1 MQWLVDYLTSGFVSL
16 LGENDLVEIWAPW
29 VSRWLVTFLILVLA
43 WLMNHLAKGFML
55 RFLRFCIKNSKTQW
69 DDKLVQRNLFHRLSH
84 LAPIIVISFFLPQI
98 WVGHPTAEGLI
109 DAFSQIYTMLVV
121 LLVVQALLDAFHDV
135 YRTFEWSKQV
145 PIYSFIQA
153 IKLIVYMVGGVFI
166 VAKLMGKDPS
176 VIFGSLGALTAVL
189 MLVFKDSILGF
200 AAGIHLTTNKMLSLG
215 DWLEMPKYGADGDV
229 IEIGLT
235 TVKVQN
241 FDKTITTIPT
251 YTLISDA
258 FKNWRGMSESPGRRI
273 KRSILIDLHSIR
285 FCDEALLESLASIQ
299 AISGYIREKQ
309 KEVQAFNQQL
319 VTGGSDHPAN
329 GRRLTNIGTFRA
341 YLVAFLRQH
350 PLINQEMTLLVR
362 QLEPTPRGLPLQIYV
377 FSSDKRWV
385 EYEGIVSDLFDHI
398 LSVMK
403 EFDLRAYQEPSGL
416 DFRQGLAREQ
426 DDSVPQLELV

>member
-319 VTGGSDHPAN
+319 VTGGSEHPAN

-416 DFRQGLAREQ
+416 DFHQGLAR
-426 DDSVPQLELV
+426 

>member
-1 MQWLVDYLTSGFVSL
+1 
-16 LGENDLVEIWAPW
+16 
-29 VSRWLVTFLILVLA
+29 
-43 WLMNHLAKGFML
+43 
-55 RFLRFCIKNSKTQW
+55 
-69 DDKLVQRNLFHRLSH
+69 
-84 LAPIIVISFFLPQI
+84 
-98 WVGHPTAEGLI
+98 
-109 DAFSQIYTMLVV
+109 MLVV

-153 IKLIVYMVGGVFI
+153 IKLIVYMVGAVFI

-309 KEVQAFNQQL
+309 KEVQAFNEQL
-319 VTGGSDHPAN
+319 DTGGSDHPAN

-403 EFDLRAYQEPSGL
+403 EFDLRAYQEPSGF
-416 DFRQGLAREQ
+416 DFRQSLPR
-426 DDSVPQLELV
+426 

>member
-1 MQWLVDYLTSGFVSL
+1 MQWLVDYLTSASVSL

-43 WLMNHLAKGFML
+43 WLMNHLAKGFLL
-55 RFLRFCIKNSKTQW
+55 RFLRFCIKNSKTLW

-98 WVGHPTAEGLI
+98 WVGHPTAVGLI

-153 IKLIVYMVGGVFI
+153 IKLIVYMVGAVFI

-273 KRSILIDLHSIR
+273 KRSILIDLNSIR

-319 VTGGSDHPAN
+319 DTGGSDHPAN

-416 DFRQGLAREQ
+416 DFRQGLAR
-426 DDSVPQLELV
+426 

>member
-43 WLMNHLAKGFML
+43 WLMNHLAKGFLL

-153 IKLIVYMVGGVFI
+153 IKLIVYMVGAVFI

-416 DFRQGLAREQ
+416 DFRQGLAR
-426 DDSVPQLELV
+426 

>member
-273 KRSILIDLHSIR
+273 KRSILIDLNSIR

-319 VTGGSDHPAN
+319 VTGGSEHPAN

-416 DFRQGLAREQ
+416 DFRQGLAR
-426 DDSVPQLELV
+426 

>member
-1 MQWLVDYLTSGFVSL
+1 MQWLVDYSTSAFVSL
-16 LGENDLVEIWAPW
+16 LGEKDLVEIWAPW
-29 VSRWLVTFLILVLA
+29 ISRWLVTFLILVLA

-84 LAPIIVISFFLPQI
+84 LAPIIVLSFFLPQV
-98 WVGHPTAEGLI
+98 WMGHPTAEGLI

-273 KRSILIDLHSIR
+273 KRSILIDLNSIR
-285 FCDEALLESLASIQ
+285 FCDEALLERLASIQ

-319 VTGGSDHPAN
+319 VSGGSNHPAN

-398 LSVMK
+398 LSVLK
-403 EFDLRAYQEPSGL
+403 EFDLRAYQEPAGL
-416 DFRQGLAREQ
+416 DFRQGLAR
-426 DDSVPQLELV
+426 

>member
-98 WVGHPTAEGLI
+98 WVGHPTAVGLI
-109 DAFSQIYTMLVV
+109 DAFSQIYIMLVV
-121 LLVVQALLDAFHDV
+121 LFVLQALLDAFHDV

-273 KRSILIDLHSIR
+273 KRSILIDLNSIR

-319 VTGGSDHPAN
+319 VTGGPDHPAN

-416 DFRQGLAREQ
+416 DFRQSLVRGQA
-426 DDSVPQLELV
+426 DPVP

>member
-273 KRSILIDLHSIR
+273 KRSILIDLNSIR

-319 VTGGSDHPAN
+319 VAGGSDHPAN

-416 DFRQGLAREQ
+416 DFRQGLAR
-426 DDSVPQLELV
+426 

>member
-1 MQWLVDYLTSGFVSL
+1 MQWLVDYLTSAFVSL

-98 WVGHPTAEGLI
+98 WVGHPTAVGLI

-153 IKLIVYMVGGVFI
+153 IKLIVYMVGAVFI

-273 KRSILIDLHSIR
+273 KRSILIDLNSIR
-285 FCDEALLESLASIQ
+285 FCDEALLDRLASIQ

-309 KEVQAFNQQL
+309 KEVQAFNEQL
-319 VTGGSDHPAN
+319 DTGGSDHPAN

-350 PLINQEMTLLVR
+350 PLINPEMTLLVR
-362 QLEPTPRGLPLQIYV
+362 QREPTPRGLPLQIYV

-416 DFRQGLAREQ
+416 DFRQGLAR
-426 DDSVPQLELV
+426 

>member
-16 LGENDLVEIWAPW
+16 LGENDLVESWAPW
-29 VSRWLVTFLILVLA
+29 VSRWLVTFLILVLE

-416 DFRQGLAREQ
+416 DFRQGLAR
-426 DDSVPQLELV
+426 

>member
-1 MQWLVDYLTSGFVSL
+1 MQWLVDYLTSAFVSL

-55 RFLRFCIKNSKTQW
+55 RFLRFCIKNSNTQW

-98 WVGHPTAEGLI
+98 WVGHPTAVGLI

-153 IKLIVYMVGGVFI
+153 IKLIVYMVGAVFI

-309 KEVQAFNQQL
+309 KEVQAFNEQL
-319 VTGGSDHPAN
+319 DTGGSDHPAN

-403 EFDLRAYQEPSGL
+403 EFDLRAYQEPSGF
-416 DFRQGLAREQ
+416 DFRQSLAR
-426 DDSVPQLELV
+426 

>member
-29 VSRWLVTFLILVLA
+29 VSRWLVTLLILVLA

-98 WVGHPTAEGLI
+98 WVGHPTAVGLI

-121 LLVVQALLDAFHDV
+121 LFVLQALLDAFHDV

-273 KRSILIDLHSIR
+273 KRSILIDLNSIR

-416 DFRQGLAREQ
+416 DFRQGLAR
-426 DDSVPQLELV
+426 

>member
-43 WLMNHLAKGFML
+43 WLMNHLAKGFIL

-416 DFRQGLAREQ
+416 DFRQGLAR
-426 DDSVPQLELV
+426 

>member
-43 WLMNHLAKGFML
+43 WLMNHLAKRFML

-416 DFRQGLAREQ
+416 DFHQGLAR
-426 DDSVPQLELV
+426 

>member
-1 MQWLVDYLTSGFVSL
+1 MQWLVDYLTSAFVSL

-98 WVGHPTAEGLI
+98 WVGHPTAVGLI

-416 DFRQGLAREQ
+416 DFRQGLAR
-426 DDSVPQLELV
+426 

>member
-43 WLMNHLAKGFML
+43 WLMNHLAKGFIL

-273 KRSILIDLHSIR
+273 KRSILIDLNSIR

-319 VTGGSDHPAN
+319 DTGGSDHPAN

-416 DFRQGLAREQ
+416 DFRQGLAR
-426 DDSVPQLELV
+426 

>member
-319 VTGGSDHPAN
+319 VTGGSEHPAN

-398 LSVMK
+398 LSVMR

-416 DFRQGLAREQ
+416 DFRQGLAR
-426 DDSVPQLELV
+426 

>member
-1 MQWLVDYLTSGFVSL
+1 MQWLVDYLTSASVSL
-16 LGENDLVEIWAPW
+16 LGEKGLVEIWAPW

-43 WLMNHLAKGFML
+43 WLMNHLAKGFLL

-273 KRSILIDLHSIR
+273 KRSILIDLNSIR

-362 QLEPTPRGLPLQIYV
+362 QLEPTPHGLPLQIYV

-416 DFRQGLAREQ
+416 DFRQGLAR
-426 DDSVPQLELV
+426 

>member
-319 VTGGSDHPAN
+319 VTGGSEHPAN

-362 QLEPTPRGLPLQIYV
+362 QLEPTPSGLPLQIYV

-416 DFRQGLAREQ
+416 DFRQGLAR
-426 DDSVPQLELV
+426 

>member
-1 MQWLVDYLTSGFVSL
+1 MQWLVDYLTSAFVSL

-55 RFLRFCIKNSKTQW
+55 RFLRFCIKSSKTQW

-98 WVGHPTAEGLI
+98 WVGHPTAVGLI

-153 IKLIVYMVGGVFI
+153 IKLIVYMVGAVFI

-241 FDKTITTIPT
+241 FDKTITTLPT

-258 FKNWRGMSESPGRRI
+258 FKNWRGMSDSPGRRI

-285 FCDEALLESLASIQ
+285 FCDEALLDRLASIQ

-319 VTGGSDHPAN
+319 DTGGSDHPAN

-362 QLEPTPRGLPLQIYV
+362 QLEPTPHGLPLQIYV

-403 EFDLRAYQEPSGL
+403 EFDLRAYQEPSGF
-416 DFRQGLAREQ
+416 DFRQSLAR
-426 DDSVPQLELV
+426 

>member
-1 MQWLVDYLTSGFVSL
+1 MDYLTSGFVSL

-273 KRSILIDLHSIR
+273 KRSILIDLNSIR

-416 DFRQGLAREQ
+416 DFRQGLAR
-426 DDSVPQLELV
+426 

>member
-1 MQWLVDYLTSGFVSL
+1 MQWLVDYLTSAFVSL

-416 DFRQGLAREQ
+416 DFRQGLAR
-426 DDSVPQLELV
+426 

>member
-1 MQWLVDYLTSGFVSL
+1 MQWLVDYLTSAFVSL
-16 LGENDLVEIWAPW
+16 LGDNDLVEIWAPW

-43 WLMNHLAKGFML
+43 WLMNHLAKGFIL

-153 IKLIVYMVGGVFI
+153 IKLIVYMVGAVFI

-319 VTGGSDHPAN
+319 DTGGSDHPAN

-416 DFRQGLAREQ
+416 DFRQGLAR
-426 DDSVPQLELV
+426 

>member
-1 MQWLVDYLTSGFVSL
+1 MQWLVDYLTSAFVSL

-43 WLMNHLAKGFML
+43 WLMNHLAKGFIL

-98 WVGHPTAEGLI
+98 WVGHPTAVGLI

-273 KRSILIDLHSIR
+273 KRSILIDLNSIR

-319 VTGGSDHPAN
+319 DTGGSDHPAN

-416 DFRQGLAREQ
+416 DFRQGLAR
-426 DDSVPQLELV
+426 

>member
-377 FSSDKRWV
+377 FSS
-385 EYEGIVSDLFDHI
+385 
-398 LSVMK
+398 
-403 EFDLRAYQEPSGL
+403 
-416 DFRQGLAREQ
+416 
-426 DDSVPQLELV
+426 

>member
-1 MQWLVDYLTSGFVSL
+1 MQWLVDYLTSAFVSL

-98 WVGHPTAEGLI
+98 WVGHPTAVGLI

-153 IKLIVYMVGGVFI
+153 IKLIVYMVGAVFI

-309 KEVQAFNQQL
+309 KEVQAFNEQL
-319 VTGGSDHPAN
+319 DTGGSDHPAN

-403 EFDLRAYQEPSGL
+403 EFDLRAYQEPSGF
-416 DFRQGLAREQ
+416 DFRQSLAR
-426 DDSVPQLELV
+426 

>member
-1 MQWLVDYLTSGFVSL
+1 WLVDYLTSGFVSL

-319 VTGGSDHPAN
+319 VAGGSDHPAN

-416 DFRQGLAREQ
+416 DFRQGLAR
-426 DDSVPQLELV
+426 

>member
-319 VTGGSDHPAN
+319 VAGGSDHPAN

-416 DFRQGLAREQ
+416 DFRQGLAR
-426 DDSVPQLELV
+426 

>member
-43 WLMNHLAKGFML
+43 WLMNHLAKRFML

-416 DFRQGLAREQ
+416 DFRQGLAR
-426 DDSVPQLELV
+426 

>member
-98 WVGHPTAEGLI
+98 WVGHPTAVGLI
-109 DAFSQIYTMLVV
+109 DAFSQIYIMLVV
-121 LLVVQALLDAFHDV
+121 LLVLQALLDAFHDV

-273 KRSILIDLHSIR
+273 KRSILIDLNSIR

-299 AISGYIREKQ
+299 AISGYISEKQ
-309 KEVQAFNQQL
+309 KELQAFNQQL

-416 DFRQGLAREQ
+416 DFRQGLAR
-426 DDSVPQLELV
+426 

>member
-1 MQWLVDYLTSGFVSL
+1 MQWLVDYLTSAFVSL
-16 LGENDLVEIWAPW
+16 LGDNDLVEIWAPW

-43 WLMNHLAKGFML
+43 WLMNHLAKGFIL

-153 IKLIVYMVGGVFI
+153 IKLIVYMVGAVFI

-416 DFRQGLAREQ
+416 DFRQGLAR
-426 DDSVPQLELV
+426 

>member
-1 MQWLVDYLTSGFVSL
+1 MQWLVDYLTSAFVSL

-43 WLMNHLAKGFML
+43 WLMNHLAKGFLL

-273 KRSILIDLHSIR
+273 KRSILIDLNSIR

-309 KEVQAFNQQL
+309 KEVQAFNEQL
-319 VTGGSDHPAN
+319 DTGGSDHPAN

-341 YLVAFLRQH
+341 YLVAFLSQH

-416 DFRQGLAREQ
+416 DFRQGLAR
-426 DDSVPQLELV
+426 

>member
-319 VTGGSDHPAN
+319 VTGGLDHPAN

-416 DFRQGLAREQ
+416 DFHQGLAR
-426 DDSVPQLELV
+426 

>member
-153 IKLIVYMVGGVFI
+153 IKLIVCMVGGVFI

-416 DFRQGLAREQ
+416 DFRQGLAR
-426 DDSVPQLELV
+426 